1 MPLYGFLIAAATASG
16 FPFAGGGS
24 LMGAQ
29 YPAAHAHPGAVVWAP
44 RYVLVSSFNRRWPSP
59 RDSHRDLRAR
69 NMAGGAGCES
79 CRPLSL

>member
-29 YPAAHAHPGAVVWAP
+29 YHPTHAHPGAVVWAP
-44 RYVLVSSFNRRWPSP
+44 RCARLQFLIAAGTAPRFTSRPQRSILGGERW
-59 RDSHRDLRAR
+59 LRW
-69 NMAGGAGCES
+69 
-79 CRPLSL
+79 RPLSL